1 MTLVKVA
8 KWTLFGGGGR
18 EPLQW
23 GLAVVGETVLRKDER
38 RFIANNQS
46 EGYWR
51 TLLEEISGVG
61 GVLAKSTLIGF
72 LLKAGQSGQ

>member
-1 MTLVKVA
+1 MFYSIQTR
-8 KWTLFGGGGR
+8 LFTIERIYHLG
-18 EPLQW
+18 QW